1 MYLQYY
7 FCAIL
12 IVMKVLVLSDCHVD
26 SNIFVGLVI
35 ISVYVKC
42 FNIDVRIYGTLLIL
56 AFFVILILMYVFIV
70 LVPF

>member
-7 FCAIL
+7 FCAFL

-26 SNIFVGLVI
+26 SNIFDRTCDYF
-35 ISVYVKC
+35 SVCEMLYYRC
-42 FNIDVRIYGTLLIL
+42 THLRYFAHPG
-56 AFFVILILMYVFIV
+56 FFVILILMYVFIV